1 MEEDV
6 LGPRQTVIG
15 VRYDA
20 CTRCGQPVPRA
31 QAATPRLSGDGP
43 TALGEVPGAGRP
55 VEATREAPPPILC
68 PTCAAD
74 VAAGESLEADEA
86 GAP

>member
-15 VRYDA
+15 PRYDA
-20 CTRCGQPVPRA
+20 CTRCGQPVPRT

-43 TALGEVPGAGRP
+43 SALGDVPGAGRP
-55 VEATREAPPPILC
+55 AEATREAPPPILC

-74 VAAGESLEADEA
+74 IAAGEPLEPDELDL
-86 GAP
+86 P